1 MSEHRRTSHAVEP
14 SGASSAAP
22 SYDTYGGSAP
32 ANYERYFVPAI
43 GAPLAATLIEAAE
56 LRAGERVL
64 DVACGTGVVARL
76 AARRVGPTGA
86 VTGVDL
92 NPGMLAVAR
101 EATPSSTSIEWH
113 EANAE
118 ELGLPDDTYD
128 VVLCQMGLQFFAD
141 KAGAL
146 GEMRRV
152 LKPGGRLVLNLPGP
166 TPRALAVMAD
176 ALGRHVAPAT
186 AGFVHAVFSLHDPEA
201 IRALLADA
209 GFQGV
214 ITQVATRTL
223 RLPPPAEFLWQYVW
237 STPLAPQLAEVGDER
252 RAAIE
257 RDVVSEWTKMTE
269 GGALQVD
276 VNMVTAI
283 ARR

>member
-1 MSEHRRTSHAVEP
+1 MNEHRRTSHAVEP
-14 SGASSAAP
+14 SGAPSAAP
-22 SYDTYGGSAP
+22 SYEAYGGSAP

-43 GAPLAATLIEAAE
+43 GSPLAATLIEAAE

-76 AARRVGPTGA
+76 AARRVGPTGV

-92 NPGMLAVAR
+92 NPGMLGVAR
-101 EATPSSTSIEWH
+101 EATPSSTSIEWR

-118 ELGLPDDTYD
+118 ELGLPDDAYD

-141 KAGAL
+141 KASAL
-146 GEMRRV
+146 REMRRV
-152 LKPGGRLVLNLPGP
+152 LRPGGRLILNLPGP
-166 TPRALAVMAD
+166 IPGAFAVMAD
-176 ALGRHVAPAT
+176 ALERHVAPAT
-186 AGFVHAVFSLHDPEA
+186 AGFVHAVFSLHDPDA
-201 IRALLADA
+201 VRALLAGA
-209 GFQGV
+209 GFQDV
-214 ITQVATRTL
+214 ETHVATRTL
-223 RLPPPAEFLWQYVW
+223 RLAPPAEFLWQYVW
-237 STPLAPQLAEVGDER
+237 STPLAPQLAEVGPER

-269 GGALQVD
+269 GEALQVD